1 MNLWGIRVG
10 LALACLTACCAQA
23 EQGWEG
29 RVVSLTFENDAFAS
43 SDRHYTQGSFIS
55 YLSADNRLPR
65 WTDVTLDALPSFGY
79 EATAKKWGFGL
90 GQEIYTPEDLRNP
103 DLQVDDR
110 PYAGWLFGRFTLQ
123 RRGALSPRWSV
134 LENFHLDLGM
144 VGPESQAEDTQRV
157 WHGDD
162 PKGWR
167 HQLKSE
173 FAGALR
179 YDRRF
184 QFNPNASS
192 DGWGLRFIPH
202 VGGSAGN
209 LATFLNGGATVRI
222 GYNIP
227 NEFATGPG
235 DPGWGVYIF
244 GGGDGRFVLHNIFL
258 DGNTWRES
266 HRVNK
271 RPFVAD
277 VYLGMAAVLKNVE
290 ISFRHVFR
298 SREFDDQKSIDS
310 FGSVTFAIK
319 F

>member
-1 MNLWGIRVG
+1 MGLWGTKVG
-10 LALACLTACCAQA
+10 LALACATAWHAQA

-29 RVVSLTFENDAFAS
+29 QIVSLTLENDAFAS
-43 SDRHYTQGSFIS
+43 SDRHYTQGSFVS
-55 YLSADNRLPR
+55 YLSSDNRLPR
-65 WTDVTLDALPSFGY
+65 WTEVTLDVFPTFGY
-79 EATAKKWGFGL
+79 EPAAKKWGFGL
-90 GQEIYTPEDLRNP
+90 GQEIYTPEDLRTSV
-103 DLQVDDR
+103 LQLDDR

-144 VGPESQAEDTQRV
+144 VGPESQAEQTQKE

-167 HQLKSE
+167 HQLKTE
-173 FAGALR
+173 PAGALR
-179 YDRRF
+179 YERRF
-184 QFNPNASS
+184 QFNPNASAE
-192 DGWGLRFIPH
+192 GWGLRLIPH

-209 LATFLNGGATVRI
+209 LATFLNGGATVRV

-227 NEFATGPG
+227 NEFATGPS
-235 DPGWGVYIF
+235 DPAWGFYF
-244 GGGDGRFVLHNIFL
+244 LTGGDGRFVVHNLFL

-277 VYLGMAAVLKNVE
+277 VYVGMAATLKNVE
-290 ISFRHVFR
+290 ISFRQVFR